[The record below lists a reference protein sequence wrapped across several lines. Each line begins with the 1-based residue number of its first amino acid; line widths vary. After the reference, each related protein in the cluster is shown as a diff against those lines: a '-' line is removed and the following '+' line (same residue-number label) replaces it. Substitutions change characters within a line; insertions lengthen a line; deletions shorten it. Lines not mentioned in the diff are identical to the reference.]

1 MSQEVNNNAEIS
13 TQINAPNGTF
23 ISTNKTRWQSRF
35 EKLKEE
41 VEKDIRFDVF
51 IDDFK
56 LYNTLLDGKS
66 MIEKLEDG
74 GFNECEILQA
84 NIRKDKYAKKIVK
97 RELYETEQKI
107 DVELFAFIKLNFET
121 FIEPLI
127 ENNSSKGIIKSTLN
141 NKVII
146 PILEILNTEGKDDVF
161 LNYNADDILGMVYFL
176 TGKCHLNWKKYD
188 NI

>member
-1 MSQEVNNNAEIS
+1 MSQEVNNNSEIG

-23 ISTNKTRWQSRF
+23 NTTNKTRWQSKF
-35 EKLKEE
+35 ERLKEE
-41 VEKDIRFDVF
+41 VENDIRFDVF

-66 MIEKLEDG
+66 MLEKLEDG
-74 GFNECEILQA
+74 GFNEYEILQA

-127 ENNSSKGIIKSTLN
+127 ENNSNKSVLKSTLN
-141 NKVII
+141 EKVIL

-188 NI
+188 IL

>member
-1 MSQEVNNNAEIS
+1 MTQEVNNNAEIS

-23 ISTNKTRWQSRF
+23 ISSNKTRWQSRF

-41 VEKDIRFDVF
+41 VENDIRFDVF

-74 GFNECEILQA
+74 GFDEYEILQA
-84 NIRKDKYAKKIVK
+84 NMRKDKYAKKIVK
-97 RELYETEQKI
+97 RQLYETEQKI

-121 FIEPLI
+121 YIEPLI
-127 ENNSSKGIIKSTLN
+127 ETASTKSTIKSTLN
-141 NKVII
+141 EKVIM
-146 PILEILNTEGKDDVF
+146 PILNILNTEGKDDIF
-161 LNYNADDILGMVYFL
+161 LNYTADDILGMVYFL